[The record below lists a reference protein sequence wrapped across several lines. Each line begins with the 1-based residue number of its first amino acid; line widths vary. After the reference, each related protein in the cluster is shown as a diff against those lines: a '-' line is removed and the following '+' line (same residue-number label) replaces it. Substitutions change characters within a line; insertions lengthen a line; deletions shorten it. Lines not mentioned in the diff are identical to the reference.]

1 MTGGEE
7 HAGFFYNRLKKK
19 KRLLIPWAE
28 RHGIEAFRLYDRD
41 LPEVPLT
48 VDIYGDYVTVHDF
61 RKDRSDRDWL
71 EAMTQAVLK
80 VTGCPEDRCFLH
92 ERHSRAG
99 GQYRKRELPPREV
112 IVGEQGARFLVKL
125 GRYADTGLFSDHR
138 LTRQWVR
145 DRAAGKD
152 VLNLYA
158 YTGAFS
164 VYAALGGAA
173 STLSVDLSRPYCLW
187 ARRNLELNGIT
198 AKEHRVEN
206 SDVFAFLDRAPGGA
220 WDMIIIDPP
229 TFSTSKKMDYVF
241 DIKKDHSRLIRKA
254 LPLLKREGTILFSTN
269 ARKFQMDP
277 ALSGE
282 AEIREITEETIPA
295 DFQQHRPHQCWV
307 VKRTERSVGQETREG

>member
-1 MTGGEE
+1 MIAGDE
-7 HAGFFYNRLKKK
+7 HREYFYNRLKKK
-19 KRLLIPWAE
+19 KRLLIPWA
-28 RHGIEAFRLYDRD
+28 RQHGLDAFRLYDRD

-48 VDIYGDYVTVHDF
+48 VDIYGDYVAVHDF
-61 RKDRSDRDWL
+61 RKDKRDRGWL
-71 EAMTQAVLK
+71 EGMKAAVLEA
-80 VTGCPEDRCFLH
+80 TGCPESRCFLN

-99 GQYRKRELPPREV
+99 GQYRKRENSPEEI
-112 IVGEQGARFLVKL
+112 IVHEQGARFLVKL
-125 GRYADTGLFSDHR
+125 GSYVDTGLFSDHR

-145 DRAAGKD
+145 DRASGKD

-164 VYAALGGAA
+164 VYAALGGAS

-187 ARRNLELNGIT
+187 AGRNLQLNGIT
-198 AKEHRVEN
+198 EKEHGVEN
-206 SDVFAFLDRAPGGA
+206 SDVFAFLESAPGRL

-254 LPLLKREGTILFSTN
+254 FTLLKREGIILFSTN
-269 ARKFQMDP
+269 ARKFKMDP
-277 ALSGE
+277 ALLKE

-307 VKRTERSVGQETREG
+307 IQKGLK

>member
-1 MTGGEE
+1 MTAGEE

-28 RHGIEAFRLYDRD
+28 RHGLDAFRLYDRD

-80 VTGCPEDRCFLH
+80 VTGCPEGHCFLH

-99 GQYRKRELPPREV
+99 GQYRKRELHSREV

-145 DRAAGKD
+145 G
-152 VLNLYA
+152 L
-158 YTGAFS
+158 FS
-164 VYAALGGAA
+164 LRSPGRCSVHSLCGPVP
-173 STLSVDLSRPYCLW
+173 SLLSVGPAEPGTQRDH
-187 ARRNLELNGIT
+187 G
-198 AKEHRVEN
+198 KG
-206 SDVFAFLDRAPGGA
+206 APRG
-220 WDMIIIDPP
+220 
-229 TFSTSKKMDYVF
+229 K
-241 DIKKDHSRLIRKA
+241 
-254 LPLLKREGTILFSTN
+254 
-269 ARKFQMDP
+269 Q
-277 ALSGE
+277 
-282 AEIREITEETIPA
+282 
-295 DFQQHRPHQCWV
+295 
-307 VKRTERSVGQETREG
+307 